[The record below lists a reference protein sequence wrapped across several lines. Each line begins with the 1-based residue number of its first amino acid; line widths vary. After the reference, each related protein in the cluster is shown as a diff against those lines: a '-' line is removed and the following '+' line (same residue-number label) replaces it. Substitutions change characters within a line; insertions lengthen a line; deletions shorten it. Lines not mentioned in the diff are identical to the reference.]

1 MALVQSNNNN
11 SSDNCEQTFTYTSS
25 ASTIPGTSTS
35 PPAIAPTSQLTFD
48 ALESTAGQHLYEDQ
62 QPLMAL
68 SSASIGATNE
78 GSMPNNTIGSFI
90 APPQLPAVGGDLAL
104 QNEIFLHNTQME
116 GVRQNIAS
124 IRSYSTSLHCIILT
138 GSNSQCSGQM
148 IPGLTSSS
156 SFSTMKW
163 TNRMFSEANIL
174 STKKT
179 HAGRKAGAQ
188 MAEIQGVD
196 ESEIR
201 E

>member
-78 GSMPNNTIGSFI
+78 GSMPNNTIEHRKHTILFNVAS
-90 APPQLPAVGGDLAL
+90 LTTDMYYK
-104 QNEIFLHNTQME
+104 NTQ
-116 GVRQNIAS
+116 
-124 IRSYSTSLHCIILT
+124 
-138 GSNSQCSGQM
+138 
-148 IPGLTSSS
+148 
-156 SFSTMKW
+156 MKW

-188 MAEIQGVD
+188 MAEFQGNRD
-196 ESEIR
+196 EMTSCYLTSIPFKWDFYIARTQINPPLELQKKNFPTKLT
-201 E
+201 